1 MSAASSIIPNYN
13 RVGQQRLAAVVTPV
27 YRLPFTDDEKIS
39 IRHLRERLG
48 HFDRFMVGPEDL
60 LRSSTVAGEYSDF
73 RPLAFAARHFESIVG
88 YDQLLLSESF
98 YRAFADYEY
107 ILIHQLDCLV
117 FSSNLEEWCQ
127 RGWDYVGAPWFRGYR
142 DDPAGGLWAV
152 GNGGLSLRR
161 VASALRVLT
170 SNRVL
175 ENSKIVGV
183 MAQQLGSL
191 PPRRKRVLAMGSAL
205 FEHGD
210 RGTARWLVRQFG
222 RFGVNEDLFWAFG
235 AWRLAP
241 SFRVPTPQEAL
252 GFSFETAPRYCFEA
266 NSARLPFGCH
276 AWTKYDRKFWERFL
290 LK

>member
-1 MSAASSIIPNYN
+1 MSPDYN
-13 RVGQQRLAAVVTPV
+13 RAGRQRLVAVVTPV
-27 YRLPFTDDEKIS
+27 YRLPFTNDENIS
-39 IRHLRERLG
+39 IRHLREHLG

-60 LRSSTVAGEYSDF
+60 LRTATVTREYSDF
-73 RPLAFAARHFESIVG
+73 RPLAFAARHFESIYG

-127 RGWDYVGAPWFRGYR
+127 RGWDYVGAPWFWGYCN
-142 DDPAGGLWAV
+142 DPAGGLWAV

-161 VASALRVLT
+161 VASAIDVLT
-170 SNRVL
+170 S
-175 ENSKIVGV
+175 
-183 MAQQLGSL
+183 
-191 PPRRKRVLAMGSAL
+191 KRVLQNTRAVGLMARHLGSVSSRKKRMIALGSAL

-210 RGTARWLVRQFG
+210 RTSRWLVRQFG

-235 AWRLAP
+235 AWRLLP
-241 SFRVPTPQEAL
+241 GFRVPTPQEAL

-276 AWTKYDRKFWERFL
+276 AWTKYDREFWERFL